1 MMTGGLHSFT
11 LKPLE
16 HSHKLN
22 NMLTVS
28 TWLVPL
34 ALFFICVPAAC
45 AQQHNG
51 TNCEPDRDTCKTHK
65 LSAALGTSVLLPCN
79 FSKNPPNTVSWVQTP
94 EINVVTL
101 SSDGH
106 INFSD
111 PRYGRVNAFPNQG
124 SRKNYSI
131 SIDKI
136 NSSDLGC
143 YRCLGGE
150 YCVQVELA
158 LKMETDNENISL
170 LYISICS
177 GLAVFILLSFGCFFF
192 VRCINDGHRR
202 TDENDIV
209 SSTHEVSDGVSFPTE
224 ETGRVPGDG
233 QQEGSYENVVYDNDV
248 EEPDYLNELPQGCGI
263 NRNEANPSFVR
274 MESLKTKQRFH
285 AELFNRL
292 RQASVRR
299 HYYVNQ
305 DELHKQQDTV
315 STRGAEKKKTKT
327 TCQYPNPIY
336 NRSTDHLDQL

>member
-1 MMTGGLHSFT
+1 ML
-11 LKPLE
+11 
-16 HSHKLN
+16 SHLIFFS
-22 NMLTVS
+22 VS
-28 TWLVPL
+28 S
-34 ALFFICVPAAC
+34 

-158 LKMETDNENISL
+158 LKMGKRTSMTFLIKP
-170 LYISICS
+170 YTVHYRGCS
-177 GLAVFILLSFGCFFF
+177 F
-192 VRCINDGHRR
+192 
-202 TDENDIV
+202 
-209 SSTHEVSDGVSFPTE
+209 
-224 ETGRVPGDG
+224 
-233 QQEGSYENVVYDNDV
+233 
-248 EEPDYLNELPQGCGI
+248 
-263 NRNEANPSFVR
+263 
-274 MESLKTKQRFH
+274 
-285 AELFNRL
+285 
-292 RQASVRR
+292 
-299 HYYVNQ
+299 
-305 DELHKQQDTV
+305 
-315 STRGAEKKKTKT
+315 
-327 TCQYPNPIY
+327 
-336 NRSTDHLDQL
+336 